1 MFIPDTAGVER
12 HLKEVQ
18 PGGGEVFFSPL
29 HTLWFT
35 TKWSSRLV
43 VNLKKMHLI
52 CRILVVKQKGKV
64 LSPLNATLVDVVV
77 RSLLPSSPTRL
88 SASEVSHAIEEH
100 LQTKEDDVWIGWTV
114 KTPTREERER
124 EGVLRRFTVPDGC
137 RLEGKYPRTWK
148 SCSWC

>member
-1 MFIPDTAGVER
+1 
-12 HLKEVQ
+12 
-18 PGGGEVFFSPL
+18 
-29 HTLWFT
+29 
-35 TKWSSRLV
+35 
-43 VNLKKMHLI
+43 MHLI

-77 RSLLPSSPTRL
+77 RSLLPSSPTQL

-124 EGVLRRFTVPDGC
+124 GWVCSVVSLFLMRAGWRESTPGL
-137 RLEGKYPRTWK
+137 GKAAPGADDDSSWV
-148 SCSWC
+148 SCSPV